1 MFFVE
6 EHQVRKGK
14 NQLTIATA
22 AASPLQ
28 SASPFAE
35 RENAMQATIL
45 VVDDTPSN
53 ITVLME
59 ILRGDYRVLAATS
72 GEQALKVAGGDPPP
86 ELILLDVM
94 MPGMSGHEVC
104 KRLKAESSTRKIPV
118 IFVTAMN
125 QVEDEALGFDL
136 GAVDY
141 ITKPVSPPI
150 VKARVK
156 THLALYDQNRELEL
170 KVRERTVELRHTRLE
185 IIKRLGRAGEF
196 RDNETGMHVVRV
208 AHYCRLLGEA
218 VRMNEEDVDLL
229 FNAAPMHD
237 IGKIGIRDNVLLKPG
252 KLDDSEIKIMRQHV
266 PFGGEIIGEHSDG
279 LLSMARI
286 IALTHHEKWDGT
298 GYHRGLKGEEIP
310 LVGRIT
316 SIADVFDALTSARP
330 YKKPWPVQ
338 DAVTLIQREAG
349 TSFDPELV
357 KKFVAILPQILAM
370 REKYSDAPHV
380 GY

>member
-1 MFFVE
+1 
-6 EHQVRKGK
+6 
-14 NQLTIATA
+14 
-22 AASPLQ
+22 
-28 SASPFAE
+28 
-35 RENAMQATIL
+35 MQATIL

-72 GEQALKVAGGDPPP
+72 GEQALKIACGDPPP

-94 MPGMSGHEVC
+94 MPQISGHEVC
-104 KRLKAESSTRKIPV
+104 RRLKAESSTRKIPV

-125 QVEDEALGFDL
+125 QVEDEALGFSL

-156 THLALYDQNRELEL
+156 THLALYDQNRELERL
-170 KVRERTVELRHTRLE
+170 VRERTAELRQTRLE

-252 KLDDSEIKIMRQHV
+252 KLDDEEVKIIRQHV
-266 PFGGEIIGEHSDG
+266 PFGAEIIGEHSDG
-279 LLSMARI
+279 LLSMAQL

-298 GYHRGLKGEEIP
+298 GYHRGLRGEAIP

-316 SIADVFDALTSARP
+316 SIADVFDALTSVRP
-330 YKKPWPVQ
+330 YKKAWPIQ

-357 KKFVAILPQILAM
+357 QRFVAILPQILAV
-370 REKYSDAPHV
+370 REKYSDAPQV
-380 GY
+380 GFGH

>member
-1 MFFVE
+1 M
-6 EHQVRKGK
+6 Q
-14 NQLTIATA
+14 NA
-22 AASPLQ
+22 AP
-28 SASPFAE
+28 
-35 RENAMQATIL
+35 NAAQATIL

-53 ITVLME
+53 ITVLVE
-59 ILRGDYRVLAATS
+59 ILRVGYRVLAATS
-72 GEQALKVAGGDPPP
+72 GEQALKIACGDPPP
-86 ELILLDVM
+86 DLILLDVM
-94 MPGMSGHEVC
+94 MPVMSGHEVC
-104 KRLKAESSTRKIPV
+104 ERLKAESRTRKIPV

-125 QVEDEALGFDL
+125 QVEDEARGFAL

-150 VKARVK
+150 VKARVQ
-156 THLALYDQNRELEL
+156 THLALYDQNRELERL
-170 KVRERTVELRHTRLE
+170 VRERTAELRHTRLE

-229 FNAAPMHD
+229 FHAAPMHD

-252 KLDDSEIKIMRQHV
+252 KLDDEEIKIMRRHV
-266 PFGGEIIGEHSDG
+266 PFGAEIIGEHNDG
-279 LLSMARI
+279 LLSMARL

-298 GYHRGLKGEEIP
+298 GYHRSLKGEAIP

-316 SIADVFDALTSARP
+316 SIADVFDALTSVRP
-330 YKKPWPVQ
+330 YKKAWPVQ
-338 DAVTLIQREAG
+338 DAVTWIQREAG

-357 KKFVAILPQILAM
+357 KKFVAILPQILAV
-370 REKYSDAPHV
+370 REKHSDAPQV
-380 GY
+380 GL

>member
-1 MFFVE
+1 
-6 EHQVRKGK
+6 
-14 NQLTIATA
+14 
-22 AASPLQ
+22 
-28 SASPFAE
+28 
-35 RENAMQATIL
+35 MQPTIL

-53 ITVLME
+53 ISVLME
-59 ILRGDYRVLAATS
+59 ILREDYRVLAATN
-72 GEQALKVAGGDPPP
+72 GEQALKIARADPPP
-86 ELILLDVM
+86 DLILLDVM
-94 MPGMSGHEVC
+94 MPDMSGHEVC
-104 KRLKAESSTRKIPV
+104 QRLKGDSVTRKIPV

-125 QVEDEALGFDL
+125 QVEDEAQGFAL

-150 VKARVK
+150 VKARVR
-156 THLALYDQNRELEL
+156 THLALYDQNRELDRL
-170 KVRERTVELRHTRLE
+170 VRERTAELRHTRLE

-218 VRMNEEDVDLL
+218 VRMNEEDLDLL

-237 IGKIGIRDNVLLKPG
+237 IGKIGIRDNILLKPG
-252 KLDDSEIKIMRQHV
+252 KLDDDEIKIMRQHV
-266 PFGGEIIGEHSDG
+266 PFGAEIIGEHTDG
-279 LLSMARI
+279 LLSMART

-298 GYHRGLKGEEIP
+298 GYHRGLKGEAIP

-316 SIADVFDALTSARP
+316 TIADVFDALTSVRP
-330 YKKPWPVQ
+330 YKKAWPVQ

-357 KKFVAILPQILAM
+357 KKFVAILPQILAV
-370 REKYSDAPHV
+370 REKYADTPHV

>member
-1 MFFVE
+1 
-6 EHQVRKGK
+6 
-14 NQLTIATA
+14 
-22 AASPLQ
+22 
-28 SASPFAE
+28 
-35 RENAMQATIL
+35 MQATIL

-53 ITVLME
+53 ITVLTE
-59 ILRGDYRVLAATS
+59 ILRGDYRILAAIN
-72 GEQALKVAGGDPPP
+72 GEQALKIARGDSPPD
-86 ELILLDVM
+86 LILLDVM

-104 KRLKAESSTRKIPV
+104 QRLKGESRTRKIPV

-125 QVEDEALGFDL
+125 QVEDEAQGFAL

-156 THLALYDQNRELEL
+156 THLALYDQNCVLERM
-170 KVRERTVELRHTRLE
+170 VRERTAELHHTRLE

-196 RDNETGMHVVRV
+196 RDNETGMHVIRV
-208 AHYCRLLGEA
+208 AHYCRLLGQA

-237 IGKIGIRDNVLLKPG
+237 IGKIGIRDDVLLKPG
-252 KLDDSEIKIMRQHV
+252 KLEDEEIKIMRKHV
-266 PFGGEIIGEHSDG
+266 PFGAEIIGEHADG

-286 IALTHHEKWDGT
+286 IALTHHEKWDGS

-310 LVGRIT
+310 LVGRIA

-330 YKKPWPVQ
+330 YKKPWPVE
-338 DAVTLIQREAG
+338 DAVTYLQREAG
-349 TSFDPELV
+349 FSFDPELIG
-357 KKFVAILPQILAM
+357 KFVSILPQILAV
-370 REKYSDAPHV
+370 REQYSDNPHAR
-380 GY
+380 

>member
-1 MFFVE
+1 
-6 EHQVRKGK
+6 
-14 NQLTIATA
+14 
-22 AASPLQ
+22 
-28 SASPFAE
+28 
-35 RENAMQATIL
+35 
-45 VVDDTPSN
+45 
-53 ITVLME
+53 ME
-59 ILRGDYRVLAATS
+59 ILRGDYRVLAATG
-72 GEQALKVAGGDPPP
+72 GEQALKIARGDPPP
-86 ELILLDVM
+86 DLILLDVM

-104 KRLKAESSTRKIPV
+104 ERLKSESSTRKIPV

-125 QVEDEALGFDL
+125 QVEDETKGFAL

-156 THLALYDQNRELEL
+156 THLALYDQNRELERM
-170 KVRERTVELRHTRLE
+170 VRERTAELHHTRLE

-208 AHYCRLLGEA
+208 AHCCRLLGEA
-218 VRMNEEDVDLL
+218 VRMNEEDLDLL

-252 KLDDSEIKIMRQHV
+252 KLDDEEIKIMRKHV

-286 IALTHHEKWDGT
+286 ITLTHHEKWDGT

-338 DAVTLIQREAG
+338 DAITLIQREAG

-357 KKFVAILPQILAM
+357 KKFVVILPQILAV
-370 REKYSDAPHV
+370 REKYSDTPHV

>member
-1 MFFVE
+1 
-6 EHQVRKGK
+6 
-14 NQLTIATA
+14 
-22 AASPLQ
+22 
-28 SASPFAE
+28 
-35 RENAMQATIL
+35 MQATIL
-45 VVDDTPSN
+45 VVDDTPAN
-53 ITVLME
+53 ISVLME
-59 ILRGDYRVLAATS
+59 ILRGDYRVLAAIN
-72 GEQALKVAGGDPPP
+72 GEQALKIARGSPPP
-86 ELILLDVM
+86 DLILLDVM

-104 KRLKAESSTRKIPV
+104 QRLKAESSTRKIPV

-125 QVEDEALGFDL
+125 QVDDEKKGFAL

-150 VKARVK
+150 VQARVK
-156 THLALYDQNRELEL
+156 THLALYDQNRELEQ
-170 KVRERTVELRHTRLE
+170 KVRERTAELNHTRLE

-252 KLDDSEIKIMRQHV
+252 KLDDEEIKIMRQHV
-266 PFGGEIIGEHSDG
+266 PFGAEIIGEHPDG
-279 LLSMARI
+279 LLSMARQ

-298 GYHRGLKGEEIP
+298 GYHRGLKGEQIP
-310 LVGRIT
+310 QVGRIT
-316 SIADVFDALTSARP
+316 AIADVFDALTSVRP
-330 YKKPWPVQ
+330 YKKAWSVE
-338 DAVTLIQREAG
+338 DAVALLQREAG

-357 KKFVAILPQILAM
+357 KLFVGVLPQILAV
-370 REKYSDAPHV
+370 REKYSDAPQIGH
-380 GY
+380 

>member
-1 MFFVE
+1 
-6 EHQVRKGK
+6 
-14 NQLTIATA
+14 
-22 AASPLQ
+22 
-28 SASPFAE
+28 
-35 RENAMQATIL
+35 MQATIL
-45 VVDDTPSN
+45 IVDDTPTN
-53 ITVLME
+53 IAVLME
-59 ILRGDYRVLAATS
+59 ILRGDYRVLAATG
-72 GEQALKVAGGDPPP
+72 GEQGLKIARGYPPP
-86 ELILLDVM
+86 DLILLDVM

-104 KRLKAESSTRKIPV
+104 ERLKAESSTRKMPV

-125 QVEDEALGFDL
+125 QVEDEAKGFAL

-150 VKARVK
+150 VKARVQ
-156 THLALYDQNRELEL
+156 THLALYDQNRELERM
-170 KVRERTVELRHTRLE
+170 VRERTAELHYTRLE

-218 VRMNEEDVDLL
+218 ARMNDEDVDLL

-252 KLDDSEIKIMRQHV
+252 KLDDDEIKIMRQHV
-266 PFGGEIIGEHSDG
+266 PFGAEIIGEHADR
-279 LLSMARI
+279 LLSMAQV

-298 GYHRGLKGEEIP
+298 GYHRGLKGETIP

-316 SIADVFDALTSARP
+316 TIADVFDALTSVRP
-330 YKKPWPVQ
+330 YKKAWPVE
-338 DAVTLIQREAG
+338 DAVKLIQREAG

-357 KKFVAILPQILAM
+357 QKFVAILPQILAV
-370 REKYSDAPHV
+370 REKYSDTPHV
-380 GY
+380 GH

>member
-1 MFFVE
+1 
-6 EHQVRKGK
+6 
-14 NQLTIATA
+14 
-22 AASPLQ
+22 
-28 SASPFAE
+28 
-35 RENAMQATIL
+35 MQASIL

-53 ITVLME
+53 ISVLME
-59 ILRGDYRVLAATS
+59 ILRGDYRVLAATN
-72 GEQALKVAGGDPPP
+72 GEQALKIARADPPP
-86 ELILLDVM
+86 DLILLDVM

-104 KRLKAESSTRKIPV
+104 QRLKAESSTRKIPV

-125 QVEDEALGFDL
+125 QVEDETQGFAL

-156 THLALYDQNRELEL
+156 THLALYDQNRELERM
-170 KVRERTVELRHTRLE
+170 VRERTAELHHTRLE

-208 AHYCRLLGEA
+208 AHFCRLLGEA
-218 VRMNEEDVDLL
+218 VRMNDEDLDLL

-252 KLDDSEIKIMRQHV
+252 KLEDAEIKIMRQHV
-266 PFGGEIIGEHSDG
+266 PFGAEIIGEHPDG
-279 LLSMARI
+279 LLSMART

-298 GYHRGLKGEEIP
+298 GYHRGLKGEDIP

-316 SIADVFDALTSARP
+316 TIADVFDALTSVRP
-330 YKKPWPVQ
+330 YKKAWPVQ

-357 KKFVAILPQILAM
+357 KKFVAILPQILAV
-370 REKYSDAPHV
+370 REKYSDTPRL
-380 GY
+380 GS

>member
-1 MFFVE
+1 
-6 EHQVRKGK
+6 
-14 NQLTIATA
+14 
-22 AASPLQ
+22 
-28 SASPFAE
+28 
-35 RENAMQATIL
+35 MQATIL

-53 ITVLME
+53 ISVLME
-59 ILRGDYRVLAATS
+59 ILRSDYRVQAAIS
-72 GEQALKVAGGDPPP
+72 GEQALKIARGDPPP
-86 ELILLDVM
+86 DLILLDVM
-94 MPGMSGHEVC
+94 MPEMSGHEVC
-104 KRLKAESSTRKIPV
+104 QHLKADSSTRKIPI

-125 QVEDEALGFDL
+125 QVEDEAKGFAL

-150 VKARVK
+150 VRARVK
-156 THLALYDQNRELEL
+156 THLALYDQNRELERM
-170 KVRERTVELRHTRLE
+170 VRERTAELRHTRLE

-196 RDNETGMHVVRV
+196 RDNETGMHVIRV

-252 KLDDSEIKIMRQHV
+252 KLDEEEIKIMRHHV
-266 PFGGEIIGEHSDG
+266 PFGGEIIGEHTDD
-279 LLSMARI
+279 LLSMARTI
-286 IALTHHEKWDGT
+286 ILTHHEKWDGT

-330 YKKPWPVQ
+330 YKKPWPVE
-338 DAVTLIQREAG
+338 DAVKLIQREVG

-357 KKFVAILPQILAM
+357 KKFVAILPQILEM
-370 REKYSDAPHV
+370 REKYSDTPHV
-380 GY
+380 GR